1 MHCWNVLR
9 NQPKWN
15 EKRKHIEAIKQVP
28 NKKMKSSFNSSLGNA
43 ITIVADSTNK
53 DVDANASPEA
63 NAPKRPNGTK
73 KAKEAVRRGDAY
85 IEASDYF
92 WAKKKEADAEKERN
106 KQERFNQSYE
116 LEKERLFVEQVRAA
130 NETKKLEIKENE
142 MQVKRM
148 LEEER
153 IMTMDITSMADN
165 LQQYY
170 KGLQT
175 EIIARRASN

>member
-1 MHCWNVLR
+1 M
-9 NQPKWN
+9 
-15 EKRKHIEAIKQVP
+15 
-28 NKKMKSSFNSSLGNA
+28 
-43 ITIVADSTNK
+43 
-53 DVDANASPEA
+53 
-63 NAPKRPNGTK
+63 
-73 KAKEAVRRGDAY
+73 RRGDAY

-92 WAKKKEADAEKERN
+92 WARKKEADAEKER
-106 KQERFNQSYE
+106 KKDERFNQAYE
-116 LEKERLFVEQVRAA
+116 LEKERLAVEQTRAA
-130 NETKKLEIKENE
+130 NMAKDLEIKENE
-142 MQVKRM
+142 MQLKRM

>member
-1 MHCWNVLR
+1 
-9 NQPKWN
+9 
-15 EKRKHIEAIKQVP
+15 
-28 NKKMKSSFNSSLGNA
+28 
-43 ITIVADSTNK
+43 
-53 DVDANASPEA
+53 
-63 NAPKRPNGTK
+63 
-73 KAKEAVRRGDAY
+73 VRRGDAY

-130 NETKKLEIKENE
+130 NETKELEIKENE

-170 KGLQT
+170 KGLQI

>member
-1 MHCWNVLR
+1 V
-9 NQPKWN
+9 
-15 EKRKHIEAIKQVP
+15 
-28 NKKMKSSFNSSLGNA
+28 
-43 ITIVADSTNK
+43 
-53 DVDANASPEA
+53 NASPEA

-92 WAKKKEADAEKERN
+92 WAKKEADAEKERN
-106 KQERFNQSYE
+106 KQEIFNQSYE
-116 LEKERLFVEQVRAA
+116 LEKERLFVEQVRDA
-130 NETKKLEIKENE
+130 NETKELEIKENE
-142 MQVKRM
+142 MQVNRM

-175 EIIARRASN
+175 EIIPRRASN